1 MHRRY
6 LAALIGA
13 ALLCAVLP
21 ATASAKLKIGVTDY
35 AQQIRNPSFFW
46 GNVNKYKMTIVRTQ
60 ISWKDIARH
69 RPKNPADPNDPAYD
83 WRQLD
88 KNVRDGAKTWYKGA
102 GNKPFTGTVIYNIW
116 GTPSWAKKYKT
127 GKVLYVPVPNTT
139 DFRNFVRALVAR
151 YSGKFTPTS
160 APPGAIPLPRIT
172 HWEIWNEPNNA
183 LGLARPSKTDKRGK
197 PAGAGAYRT
206 LLNTAFNAIHR
217 GDPPGGPK
225 AVVIGGAVGGRT
237 GINHVAFY
245 SSLKKL
251 HAKMDAISLHP
262 YSIVAKWGPTDGAPG
277 RGYLQPYYRLGNLN
291 RFIGF
296 VRGWRGSKFPIF
308 ITEIG
313 WQVGPRNTLTE
324 VTAKNQ
330 GTFLRQA
337 VAKLKKYPQI
347 QGMTWY
353 LLRDERTR
361 SGWQSGTYTYR
372 GKHPRKFM
380 NAAWKAVLH

>member
-13 ALLCAVLP
+13 ALVGAASP
-21 ATASAKLKIGVTDY
+21 ATASANLKIGVTDI
-35 AQQIRNPSFFW
+35 AQQNRNPKFFW
-46 GNVNKYKMTIVRTQ
+46 DNVKHYKMGIIRTQ
-60 ISWKDIARH
+60 ISWKDIARR
-69 RPKNPADPNDPAYD
+69 RPKNPADPNDSAYN
-83 WRQLD
+83 WRVLD
-88 KNVRDGAKTWYKGA
+88 RNVRNGAAWSTLTG
-102 GNKPFTGTVIYNIW
+102 GTVIYNIW

-151 YSGKFTPTS
+151 YDGTFIPNS
-160 APPGAIPLPRIT
+160 APTTAIPFPRIT

-183 LGLARPSKTDKRGK
+183 LGLARPSKLDKRGK
-197 PAGAGAYRT
+197 PAGAGAYKT
-206 LLNTAFNAIHR
+206 LLNTAYNAIHA
-217 GDPPGGPK
+217 GDPAGGPK

-262 YSIVAKWGPTDGAPG
+262 YSLVAKWGPTDGAPG
-277 RGYLQPYYRLGNLN
+277 RGYLQPYYRLGNFN

-296 VRGWRGSKFPIF
+296 VKGWRGAKFPIF

-330 GTFLRQA
+330 GTFLKQA
-337 VAKLKKYPQI
+337 VTKLKKYPQV

-361 SGWQSGTYTYR
+361 SGWQSGTYTYH

-380 NAAWKAVLH
+380 NSAWKAVLH

>member
-13 ALLCAVLP
+13 VLVCAALP
-21 ATASAKLKIGVTDY
+21 ATASAKLKIGVTDI
-35 AQQIRNPSFFW
+35 AQQNRSPAFFW
-46 GNVNKYKMTIVRTQ
+46 GNVKHYKMGIIRTQ
-60 ISWKDIARH
+60 ISWKDIARR
-69 RPKNPADPNDPAYD
+69 RPKSPADPNDPAYN
-83 WRQLD
+83 WRALD
-88 KNVRDGAKTWYKGA
+88 KNVREGAAWSALTG
-102 GNKPFTGTVIYNIW
+102 GTVIYNIW
-116 GTPSWAKKYKT
+116 GTPSWARKYKT
-127 GKVLYVPVPNTT
+127 GNVLYVPVPNTT

-151 YSGKFTPTS
+151 YNGAFVPDAAPSGALPF
-160 APPGAIPLPRIT
+160 PRIT

-183 LGLARPSKTDKRGK
+183 LGLARPSKLDKRGK
-197 PAGAGAYRT
+197 PAGAGAYKT
-206 LLNTAFNAIHR
+206 LLNTAYNAIHA
-217 GDPPGGPK
+217 GDPSGGPK
-225 AVVIGGAVGGRT
+225 AIVIGGAVGGRT

-262 YSIVAKWGPTDGAPG
+262 YSLVAKWGTTDGAPG
-277 RGYLQPYYRLGNLN
+277 RGYLQPYYRLGNFN

-296 VRGWRGSKFPIF
+296 VKGWRGSKFPVY
-308 ITEIG
+308 ITEVG

-330 GTFLRQA
+330 GTFLKQA
-337 VAKLKKYPQI
+337 VTKLKKYPQV

-361 SGWQSGTYTYR
+361 SGWQSGTFTYH
-372 GKHPRKFM
+372 GKNPRKFM
-380 NAAWKAVLH
+380 NSAWKAVLH